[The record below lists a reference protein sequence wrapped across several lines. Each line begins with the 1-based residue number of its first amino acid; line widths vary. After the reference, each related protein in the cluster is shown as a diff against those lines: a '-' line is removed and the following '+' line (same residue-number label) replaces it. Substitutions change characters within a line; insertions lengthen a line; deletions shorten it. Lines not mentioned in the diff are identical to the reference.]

1 MIRSFCARLRADI
14 ESEVVAR
21 RDRLEAGTGG
31 FTQDER
37 VRGEIW
43 GFRKALDIVS
53 ELEEIARRADKDDGD
68 DML

>member
-21 RDRLEAGTGG
+21 RDRLESGTGSWDK
-31 FTQDER
+31 DER
-37 VRGEIW
+37 IRGEIW
-43 GFRKALDIVS
+43 AFRKALDIVS
-53 ELEEIARRADKDDGD
+53 ELEEIARKADGD

>member
-1 MIRSFCARLRADI
+1 MIRSFCARLRADV
-14 ESEVVAR
+14 ESEIVAR
-21 RDRLEAGTGG
+21 RDRLESGTGG

-43 GFRKALDIVS
+43 AFRKSLDIVT
-53 ELEEIARRADKDDGD
+53 ELEEIARKADGD

>member
-14 ESEVVAR
+14 EAEVVAR
-21 RDRLEAGTGG
+21 RDRLESGTGSWDK
-31 FTQDER
+31 DER

-53 ELEEIARRADKDDGD
+53 ELEEIARRADKDGD